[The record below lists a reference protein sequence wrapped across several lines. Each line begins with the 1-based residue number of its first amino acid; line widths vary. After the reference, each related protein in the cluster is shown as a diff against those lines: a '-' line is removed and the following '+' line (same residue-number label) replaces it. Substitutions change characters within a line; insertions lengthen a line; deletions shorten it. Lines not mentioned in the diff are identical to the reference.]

1 MCGSGLHFYGRQ
13 RAAQRTHIVDE
24 FHEEADIRL
33 NPRGLRMT
41 ILLNMFG
48 DSFILLDDGARLQKA
63 LLMGNNLRD
72 EAIVPMGWPAHSRQ
86 AESKMFGILQSKV
99 SENRVQR
106 FRYVQKAVRLVGCS
120 ETSVMPAVAIET
132 VIIIIVVVSFTV
144 LAAVIFALYWL
155 WRLLL
160 EDRRCSRL
168 GSRAFQ
174 HEWQRQSLGPL
185 EDASQRAL
193 LGSRGRNPRISRR
206 EMFVDERSRRMVK
219 ANRCVQCPQ
228 QPQPPPVV
236 PRREEAAPPP
246 ASPEV
251 VVLDGTEPPPPYEE
265 TVSQARPSRRSHS
278 LSKSPIPLEGLHKD
292 LVLKATDSQ
301 ECVLEMPGRK
311 VGKTFIVL

>member
-1 MCGSGLHFYGRQ
+1 
-13 RAAQRTHIVDE
+13 
-24 FHEEADIRL
+24 
-33 NPRGLRMT
+33 
-41 ILLNMFG
+41 
-48 DSFILLDDGARLQKA
+48 
-63 LLMGNNLRD
+63 
-72 EAIVPMGWPAHSRQ
+72 
-86 AESKMFGILQSKV
+86 
-99 SENRVQR
+99 
-106 FRYVQKAVRLVGCS
+106 
-120 ETSVMPAVAIET
+120 MPAVAIET

-168 GSRAFQ
+168 SNRAFQ

-185 EDASQRAL
+185 GDASQRAL

-228 QPQPPPVV
+228 QPQPLPVV
-236 PRREEAAPPP
+236 PRREVAAPPP

-265 TVSQARPSRRSHS
+265 TVR
-278 LSKSPIPLEGLHKD
+278 
-292 LVLKATDSQ
+292 
-301 ECVLEMPGRK
+301 
-311 VGKTFIVL
+311 

>member
-1 MCGSGLHFYGRQ
+1 
-13 RAAQRTHIVDE
+13 
-24 FHEEADIRL
+24 
-33 NPRGLRMT
+33 
-41 ILLNMFG
+41 
-48 DSFILLDDGARLQKA
+48 
-63 LLMGNNLRD
+63 
-72 EAIVPMGWPAHSRQ
+72 
-86 AESKMFGILQSKV
+86 
-99 SENRVQR
+99 
-106 FRYVQKAVRLVGCS
+106 
-120 ETSVMPAVAIET
+120 MPAVAIET

-168 GSRAFQ
+168 GNRAFQ

-228 QPQPPPVV
+228 PTPVVSVREEAPPQPPP
-236 PRREEAAPPP
+236 P
-246 ASPEV
+246 PEV

-265 TVSQARPSRRSHS
+265 TVR
-278 LSKSPIPLEGLHKD
+278 
-292 LVLKATDSQ
+292 
-301 ECVLEMPGRK
+301 
-311 VGKTFIVL
+311 